1 MTFTLKLDLKHPY
14 LEGRGV
20 TPELAAAFGVGY
32 CARGMMGG
40 RIAIPIHDAAG
51 NLVAYAGRWPGEPPA
66 GEERYKLPVGFKKS
80 LVLYNLHRLKYSE
93 EVVLVEGYWSVM
105 RLYDLGVPAVA
116 LMGRSLSPQQEELLV
131 SAGVK
136 RGVKRLVLLLDG
148 DVPGRQAAA
157 ELLPRLARRFFVR
170 LVEPPD
176 DAQPDTI
183 SPETL
188 RELLRD

>member
-40 RIAIPIHDAAG
+40 RIAIPIHDDAG

-66 GEERYKLPVGFKKS
+66 AEQRYKLSVGFKKS

-105 RLYDLGVPAVA
+105 RLYDLGVLAVA

-170 LVEPPD
+170 LVELPD

-183 SPETL
+183 PLATL
-188 RELLRD
+188 RELLKD